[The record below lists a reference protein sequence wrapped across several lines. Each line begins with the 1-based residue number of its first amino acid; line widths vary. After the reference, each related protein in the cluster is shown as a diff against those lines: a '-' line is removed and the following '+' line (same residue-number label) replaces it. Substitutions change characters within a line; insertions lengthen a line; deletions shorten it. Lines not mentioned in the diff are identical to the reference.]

1 MLMTFATYI
10 KDAWWNLISNKLRSF
25 LSILWIV
32 IWLFAVIFLMSFWA
46 WAQQWVKDQ
55 MWSMITNNITITP
68 DWWYSQR
75 TNDDVHWYVKA
86 ITLTTDLI
94 DEIEQS
100 FPELEWK
107 VTYRSYSLW
116 MIKNEDDDVAMWQFL
131 WVPADYIEKLAL
143 DLKYGNSLTQ
153 SNIDKIDDVA
163 VINKNAED
171 ELFDDFDYAIWQYVY
186 FNNKKFKVIWVL
198 DEESIFSQV
207 FIPISTYQ
215 NKIDSST
222 KIWNIIVVLSY
233 DDDADAWVNRIKY
246 FLMRKYNIEHIDLAW
261 FSVTSLSALS
271 DAIDKA
277 MWIFTY
283 LLAAI
288 GSISLLVGWIWV
300 MNIMLVSV
308 TERTRE
314 IWIRKAIWALNA
326 DIIMQF
332 LVESVV
338 VTAIG
343 WVIAIILSRLAIKF
357 VNSLEIEW
365 INVTM
370 TWEVVILAT
379 ALTFIIWIVSGIGP
393 AKKAAELQPIDALRF
408 E

>member
-1 MLMTFATYI
+1 MNFTTYI
-10 KDAWWNLISNKLRSF
+10 KDALWNLISNKMRSF

-32 IWLFAVIFLMSFWA
+32 IWLFAVIFLMSFGT

-55 MWSMITNNITITP
+55 MASLITNNITITP
-68 DWWYSQR
+68 NWWYTQW
-75 TNDDVHWYVKA
+75 TDDDTHGYVKA

-94 DEIEQS
+94 DEIQYY
-100 FPELEWK
+100 FPELSGK
-107 VTYRSYSLW
+107 VTYSNSALW
-116 MIKNEDDDVAMWQFL
+116 TIKNADDDSAIGQIL
-131 WVPADYIEKLAL
+131 GVPIDYFDKMSLDRNYWDKFSEKNMAW
-143 DLKYGNSLTQ
+143 NE
-153 SNIDKIDDVA
+153 NVVI
-163 VINKNAED
+163 INKNAVD
-171 ELFDDFDYAIWQYVY
+171 QLFDDVYPIWEYIY
-186 FNNKKFKVIWVL
+186 YNNKKFKVIWVL
-198 DEESIFSQV
+198 NEENIFGQF

-215 NKIDSST
+215 QKVDSST
-222 KIWNIIVVLSY
+222 KIWSITIILGY
-233 DDDADAWVNRIKY
+233 DDDVDEWMNKIKY
-246 FLMRKYNIEHIDLAW
+246 FLMRKYNVKHIDLAW
-261 FSVTSLSALS
+261 FSVTSLSAIW

-326 DIIMQF
+326 DIITQF
-332 LVESVV
+332 LIESVV

-343 WVIAIILSRLAIKF
+343 WIIAIILAWLAIQL
-357 VNSLEIEW
+357 VNSFHIEW
-365 INVTM
+365 INVSMTM
-370 TWEVVILAT
+370 DVVILAT
-379 ALTFIIWIVSGIGP
+379 ALTFLIWIVSWIGP

>member
-1 MLMTFATYI
+1 MSFTTYI
-10 KDAWWNLISNKLRSF
+10 KDALGNLLSNKMRSF

-32 IWLFAVIFLMSFWA
+32 IWLFSVIFLMSFGT

-55 MWSMITNNITITP
+55 MWSMITNNITIMP
-68 DWWYSQR
+68 NWWYTQW
-75 TNDDVHWYVKA
+75 TNDEIHWYVKA

-94 DEIEQS
+94 DELEYY
-100 FPELEWK
+100 FPELSGK

-116 MIKNEDDDVAMWQFL
+116 MMKNKDDDTAMWQFL
-131 WVPADYIEKLAL
+131 WVPADYIDKLAL
-143 DLKYGNSLTQ
+143 DLKYWSLLSQ
-153 SNIDKIDDVA
+153 GNIDKNEDVA
-163 VINKNAED
+163 VINTNAEE
-171 ELFDDFDYAIWQYVY
+171 ELFDDFDNAIGEYVY

-207 FIPISTYQ
+207 YIPITTYQ

-233 DDDADAWVNRIKY
+233 DDDADEWINRIKL
-246 FLMRKYNIEHIDLAW
+246 FLMRKYNVSHIDLAG

-277 MWIFTY
+277 MSIFTY

-288 GSISLLVGWIWV
+288 GSISLLVGWIGV

-314 IWIRKAIWALNA
+314 IWIRKAIWALNW
-326 DIIMQF
+326 DIITQF
-332 LVESVV
+332 LIESVV

-343 WVIAIILSRLAIKF
+343 WIIAIILAWLAIQA
-357 VNSLEIEW
+357 VNSFHIEW
-365 INVTM
+365 INVSM
-370 TWEVVILAT
+370 TWNVVVLAT
-379 ALTFIIWIVSGIGP
+379 TLTFIIWIVSWIGP

>member
-1 MLMTFATYI
+1 MNFTTYI
-10 KDAWWNLISNKLRSF
+10 KDALWNLISNKMRSF
-25 LSILWIV
+25 LSVLGIV
-32 IWLFAVIFLMSFWA
+32 IWLFSVIFLMSFGT

-55 MWSMITNNITITP
+55 MASLITNNITITP
-68 DWWYSQR
+68 NWWYTQR

-94 DEIEQS
+94 GELQYY
-100 FPELEWK
+100 FPELNDK
-107 VTYRSYSLW
+107 VTYSNSALW
-116 MIKNEDDDVAMWQFL
+116 TLKNADNDSAMWQFL
-131 WVPADYIEKLAL
+131 WVPIDYFDKMSL
-143 DLKYGNSLTQ
+143 DRNYW
-153 SNIDKIDDVA
+153 DKFSERNMDKNEDVA
-163 VINKNAED
+163 IVNKNAVD
-171 ELFDDFDYAIWQYVY
+171 ELFDDVYPIWEYVY
-186 FNNKKFKVIWVL
+186 YNNRKFKIIWVL

-207 FIPISTYQ
+207 FIPITTYQ
-215 NKIDSST
+215 QKINNST
-222 KIWNIIVVLSY
+222 KIWSITVVLWY
-233 DDDADAWVNRIKY
+233 DDDVDEWMNKIKY
-246 FLMRKYNIEHIDLAW
+246 FLMRKYKVSHIDLAG
-261 FSVTSLSALS
+261 FTVTSLSAIG

-288 GSISLLVGWIWV
+288 WSISLLVWWIWV

-326 DIIMQF
+326 DIITQF
-332 LVESVV
+332 LIESVV

-343 WVIAIILSRLAIKF
+343 WVIAIILAWLAIQL
-357 VNSLEIEW
+357 VNSFHIEW
-365 INVTM
+365 INVSM
-370 TWEVVILAT
+370 TGSVVILAT
-379 ALTFIIWIVSGIGP
+379 TLTFIIWIVSWIGP